1 VLRGPTAGSQVS
13 RRHCPGRPTPARPY
27 GWRRRTVHGHRTN
40 PGTQQRSCTARA
52 QRTSLNKGD
61 SRCPASLGRWAVAGH
76 REDPS
81 DRSTTDYA
89 RPPAGSRAKLI
100 AVVAA
105 GVFLFL
111 GNALVLAALV
121 LIFFGEIG
129 PTTQSGTP
137 VYPAG
142 PENSASARP
151 SPSAPPARNAELE
164 AFTRACERHAD
175 RWVRGQVDYPR
186 TLSARMGQA
195 TTYSTAVDIR
205 DAPAPPGKEI
215 DSPDPATGSVHVQ
228 CVVGARLVPV
238 SSGIDVEIPADA
250 RADGWRYLEF
260 TPSGVLEWSW
270 SVTPSTP
277 ASQELLLQLKPAA
290 KSAELIPGGS
300 TTTTADYKTPVNV
313 TATRI
318 DRLAYWF
325 QTQWV
330 LLSKVAGTVG
340 VAILATLAFSA
351 KARDAIKSLFTRK
364 STTPTR
370 KRAATASTS
379 TKTPSTKT
387 KQTKKRS
394 QKTNGERS

>member
-1 VLRGPTAGSQVS
+1 V
-13 RRHCPGRPTPARPY
+13 PGHPRVPRQ
-27 GWRRRTVHGHRTN
+27 R
-40 PGTQQRSCTARA
+40 GTQSWKP
-52 QRTSLNKGD
+52 LPG
-61 SRCPASLGRWAVAGH
+61 PASGTQTDGYGDRW
-76 REDPS
+76 
-81 DRSTTDYA
+81 T
-89 RPPAGSRAKLI
+89 
-100 AVVAA
+100 
-105 GVFLFL
+105 
-111 GNALVLAALV
+111 
-121 LIFFGEIG
+121 
-129 PTTQSGTP
+129 
-137 VYPAG
+137 
-142 PENSASARP
+142 
-151 SPSAPPARNAELE
+151 
-164 AFTRACERHAD
+164 TRARH
-175 RWVRGQVDYPR
+175 R
-186 TLSARMGQA
+186 ARMGQA